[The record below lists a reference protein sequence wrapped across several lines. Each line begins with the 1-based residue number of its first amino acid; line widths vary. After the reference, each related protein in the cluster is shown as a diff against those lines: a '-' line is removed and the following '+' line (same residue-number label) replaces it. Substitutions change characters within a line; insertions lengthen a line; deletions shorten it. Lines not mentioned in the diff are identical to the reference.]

1 MKVTLRPDEITVC
14 EMIGRMR
21 TLIARNAGVK
31 DAKIGSH
38 DGMAADVD
46 GVIAEYAF
54 AKKFNVF
61 PDIGLSPR
69 SGSYDG
75 VYKDYRYDIKS
86 TRYKTGKLLSTLK
99 VNPDVD
105 MYILAIIED
114 NTVTFAGW
122 ALKDELIQKSNMKDL
137 GHGKGYCLSQNQ
149 LRSL

>member
-21 TLIARNAGVK
+21 TLIARNAGIK

-54 AKKFNVF
+54 AKQFNVF

-69 SGSYDG
+69 SGSCDG
-75 VYKDYRYDIKS
+75 VYKNYRYDIKS
-86 TRYKTGKLLSTLK
+86 TRYKTGKLLSTMK